1 MLKSLTLIAALAVA
15 VPALAQVA
23 PADTTRTKSAKDPN
37 AKICERIAETGSRLA
52 SKKVCMTAAQ
62 WDAQRNDHRND
73 VQRAQQN
80 VGIKNGG

>member
-1 MLKSLTLIAALAVA
+1 MLKSLTLLAGAAFA

-23 PADTTRTKSAKDPN
+23 PADAKPAKPAKDPN
-37 AKICERIAETGSRLA
+37 AQICERIAETGSRLS

-62 WDAQRNDHRND
+62 WEAQRNSHRTD
-73 VQRAQQN
+73 IERAQQN